1 MLRHCVL
8 IFKATAAMPCLRFE
22 NCNFQELGCTKPV
35 SQLTRR
41 GMTLKTDA
49 FKMLSYSKTYN
60 SNHTVLNSYV
70 LITEF
75 QFRTYISSARSFS
88 SSISLQWT
96 PAAVASWE
104 VLSK

>member
-60 SNHTVLNSYV
+60 SNHTVVNSYV
-70 LITEF
+70 FIY
-75 QFRTYISSARSFS
+75 RV
-88 SSISLQWT
+88 SISHVHQQC
-96 PAAVASWE
+96 AAEFFFEHFFAVDTGCSG
-104 VLSK
+104 